1 MKKNIYSI
9 ILAAF
14 LGGACLTA
22 NTQQRNSMPTPNSPG
37 DPFVAPTPYVVMP
50 PTTEQVDEVVKDAVE
65 KLGISKTRLTT
76 LAEQPSEIVASIAP
90 FEGEKYNPNNLKWAK
105 NIRIVVGERD
115 LNHDGTPERIIVE
128 LTDTSGSQTTPTTSF
143 FGLRK
148 QKWECLT
155 CPILIYPSENPEFV
169 PVGKGKYDTIR
180 FRSEPTDVLF
190 LEDTLSISE
199 LKKWKEYITDTEMV
213 NGRYKFNKC
222 RLVSGKKEK
231 IVPCPE

>member
-1 MKKNIYSI
+1 MRKNIFLVV
-9 ILAAF
+9 LAAF

-22 NTQQRNSMPTPNSPG
+22 NTQQRNSMPTPNSPS

-76 LAEQPSEIVASIAP
+76 LAEQPSEIVAS
-90 FEGEKYNPNNLKWAK
+90 GE
-105 NIRIVVGERD
+105 
-115 LNHDGTPERIIVE
+115 
-128 LTDTSGSQTTPTTSF
+128 
-143 FGLRK
+143 
-148 QKWECLT
+148 
-155 CPILIYPSENPEFV
+155 
-169 PVGKGKYDTIR
+169 
-180 FRSEPTDVLF
+180 
-190 LEDTLSISE
+190 LE
-199 LKKWKEYITDTEMV
+199 KWKEYITDTEMV